1 MTDENED
8 LSEEKFAT
16 DLLQQIEAKVTQK
29 LKAAGIRGVS
39 VKVNRAD
46 YSLSFSG
53 DAEQVAAAEKFL
65 EEERRAKL
73 RDSEELEDLSDI

>member
-16 DLLQQIEAKVTQK
+16 DLLQQIEVKVTQK
-29 LKAAGIRGVS
+29 LKAAGIRGVT
-39 VKVNRAD
+39 VKVNRTD
-46 YSLSFSG
+46 YSLSFNG
-53 DAEQVAAAEKFL
+53 DAKEVEAAEKFL

-73 RDSEELEDLSDI
+73 RDSEDL